1 MKISNISLVAVAALG
16 MALAGCGNGGG
27 TADQGST
34 TTTTTGG
41 TATTASNVSG
51 PVVLD
56 GSSTVYPIAQAMAE
70 DFKNQN
76 SGVQMTVNSS
86 GTGSGFQK
94 FIRGESDICTAS
106 RPVEAKEDAD
116 LKAKGIDYVEI
127 PIAMDGLSILVNP
140 ANTWCTQLTTA
151 DLKKIW
157 MPNST
162 VKMWSDINPSFPK
175 EKIALYGPSDN
186 HGTFDYFTEAIM
198 GKKGDIR
205 KDYQAN
211 QDYNSII
218 NAVAGDKD
226 AIAFM
231 AYNYYAENKNK
242 VKALLINGVA
252 PTPDTVAGGT
262 YTPLSRPLFLYVS
275 KKSLSDKPQVKAFV
289 DFALNKDLDAVTEAD
304 YVKLPDPVYTAVR
317 NRVTG
322 MTTGSLFMTAKPG
335 TNISEVVK

>member
-1 MKISNISLVAVAALG
+1 MKISNLIWVAAA
-16 MALAGCGNGGG
+16 ALAIVGCNPP
-27 TADQGST
+27 ADQEST
-34 TTTTTGG
+34 TTTTGTTG
-41 TATTASNVSG
+41 TTTTAAASDLSG
-51 PVVLD
+51 PVVID

-70 DFKNQN
+70 DFKNDN

-106 RPVEAKEDAD
+106 RPIEAKEDTE
-116 LKAKGIDYVEI
+116 LKAKGIDYVEV
-127 PIAMDGLSILVNP
+127 PIAVDGLSILVNP
-140 ANTWCTQLTTA
+140 ANTWCAELTTA

-157 MPNST
+157 EPSSK
-162 VKMWSDINPSFPK
+162 VAMWSDISPSYPK
-175 EKIALYGPSDN
+175 QKIALYGPSDN

-218 NAVAGDKD
+218 TAVAGDKN

-231 AYNYYAENKNK
+231 AYNYYAENKDK
-242 VKALLINGVA
+242 VKAILVNGVA
-252 PTPDTVAGGT
+252 PTPETVSGGT

-275 KKSLSDKPQVKAFV
+275 KKSMSDRPQVKAFV
-289 DFALNKDLDAVTEAD
+289 DFALTKDLDAVTEAN
-304 YVKLPDPVYTAVR
+304 YVKLPDAVYTTVK
-317 NRVTG
+317 NRVAG
-322 MTTGSLFMTAKPG
+322 LTTGSLFMTAKPG
-335 TNISEVVK
+335 SNIAEVVK